1 MTKKLCLFILT
12 GLLAML
18 LAACGDNTATPASS
32 GVTATNPAKAN
43 TVVATSAATTTA
55 APAPTLAAT
64 QATAANASSGGIA
77 SLPPIPTPPAE
88 AKKGGTL
95 TVANSGPLPTNLP
108 ATPNTTETVGAWFN
122 IRNLLWSQGLMSF
135 NFTTLEWQFEL
146 AQGLKVDDTGKTLT
160 FKLRPGLK
168 WSDGSPMTVDDFQF
182 TYENISKPNK
192 ENPALNYARL
202 ADAARIAAFKTDP
215 SSDTI
220 TITLNQAYA
229 RDLALYF
236 SVYPVVPK
244 KVWEGKPYFEAA
256 KNPEIKNPSV
266 VSGPYKIESYDPNVQ
281 GTLVANPYW
290 YRGKPNFE
298 KIILKPFAPNLVY
311 EALKTGQ
318 ADISFDALP
327 AAQYNEVK
335 GASNLKVYEWLPT
348 SPSWRYVV
356 YNTTAAP
363 FNDKALR
370 QAVAYALDRNAII
383 KLVEN
388 GRAAPMYTFLNDT
401 SPYYNPEVTHYE
413 FSFDNA
419 KKALEE
425 GGYKLQGASLS
436 GKDGQPLKMTLM
448 FDNSDPPGKLLA
460 TYIQAQLKTLGIEVQ
475 VDGREPQAYLSSLVT
490 KKYDFATSTTGL
502 VFPDPDTA
510 KYFFISDGVYN
521 VAGFKNARVDE
532 LFKLG
537 ASELDSAKRKQL
549 YNEAQKILTDELPI
563 NILYGR
569 IPYVAASAK
578 LGGIVPSKARIDE
591 NSVIAGWYFTQ

>member
-1 MTKKLCLFILT
+1 MNKKVSIFILA
-12 GLLAML
+12 LLVAAL
-18 LAACGDNTATPASS
+18 LAACGDNTATPAPAS
-32 GVTATNPAKAN
+32 NPATTA
-43 TVVATSAATTTA
+43 ATSAATTAAKTTA

-64 QATAANASSGGIA
+64 QATAGNAGGGVA
-77 SLPPIPTPPAE
+77 AMPTLPTIPAE

-95 TVANSGPLPTNLP
+95 TVANAGPLPTNLP

-122 IRNLLWSQGLMSF
+122 IRNLIWAPGLMAF
-135 NFTTLEWQFEL
+135 NFTSLEWQLEL
-146 AQGLKVDDTGKTLT
+146 AQDLKVDETGKILT
-160 FKLRPGLK
+160 FKLRPDLK
-168 WSDGSPMTVDDFQF
+168 WSDGSPMTVEDFQY
-182 TYENISKPNK
+182 TYENIAKPNK

-202 ADAARIAAFKTDP
+202 ADTARIASFKADP
-215 SSDTI
+215 ATATI
-220 TITLNQAYA
+220 VITLTQAYA

-236 SVYPVVPK
+236 AVYPIVPK

-266 VSGPYKIESYDPNVQ
+266 VNGPYKLESYDPNVQ
-281 GTLVANPYW
+281 GVLVPNPYW
-290 YRGKPNFE
+290 YRGKPNFD
-298 KIILKPFAPNLVY
+298 KIILKPFAANLIY

-327 AAQYNEVK
+327 PAQYNEVK

-370 QAVAYALDRNAII
+370 QAVAYAMDRSNII
-383 KLVEN
+383 KLTEA

-401 SPYYNPEVTHYE
+401 SPYYNPEVAKYD
-413 FSFDNA
+413 FSLDKA
-419 KKALEE
+419 KATLEA
-425 GGYKLQGASLS
+425 GGYKLQGTTLS
-436 GKDGQPLKMTLM
+436 GKDGQPLKFTLLY
-448 FDNSDPPGKLLA
+448 DNSDPPGKLLA

-475 VDGREPQAYLSSLVT
+475 VEGREPQAYLGALVT

-521 VAGFKNARVDE
+521 VAGFKNERLDE

-537 ASELDSAKRKQL
+537 ASELDTAKRKQL
-549 YNEAQKILTDELPI
+549 YNEAQKILTDELPL

-569 IPYVAASAK
+569 LPYVAASAK

-591 NSVIAGWYFTQ
+591 NLAIAGWYFLQ